1 MYWGRD
7 KSINVL
13 RLKRRK
19 HQLNGWNNNKEEAI
33 KDIGGEDAFNQE
45 YGLRFVNSGRSL
57 LSESIIDELLKI
69 RKTIYTQNF
78 RIRE

>member
-7 KSINVL
+7 KASMFLDSKGYETSIMA
-13 RLKRRK
+13 R
-19 HQLNGWNNNKEEAI
+19 WNNNLERKE

-57 LSESIIDELLKI
+57 LSEYNWWVTKI

-78 RIRE
+78 

>member
-1 MYWGRD
+1 MFLDSKGYET
-7 KSINVL
+7 SIMAL
-13 RLKRRK
+13 
-19 HQLNGWNNNKEEAI
+19 GEITTWKEEAI

-69 RKTIYTQNF
+69 RKTIYTELLELENK
-78 RIRE
+78 I

>member
-1 MYWGRD
+1 MFLDIHAGIGEITTW
-7 KSINVL
+7 K
-13 RLKRRK
+13 
-19 HQLNGWNNNKEEAI
+19 EAI

-69 RKTIYTQNF
+69 RKTIYT
-78 RIRE
+78 EL

>member
-1 MYWGRD
+1 MFLEKD
-7 KSINVL
+7 M
-13 RLKRRK
+13 K
-19 HQLNGWNNNKEEAI
+19 HQLWHGEITTWKKKH

-69 RKTIYTQNF
+69 RKTIHT
-78 RIRE
+78 EL